1 MSFEEKIESYE
12 KITKKLEKYD
22 SPDFNLTK
30 EFFKEMNFNFKEG
43 CEIFYSSESGDKKN
57 LKRAERKLD
66 RAIRSAEKLESI
78 LSSQQKS
85 FRKTVIN
92 SSKEKEKSTGQTF

>member
-43 CEIFYSSESGDKKN
+43 CEIFYSSNSSDKKN

-66 RAIRSAEKLESI
+66 RAIRSAKKLESI
-78 LSSQQKS
+78 LSNQQKS

-92 SSKEKEKSTGQTF
+92 SSREKDKAIDQSF

>member
-1 MSFEEKIESYE
+1 MSLVI
-12 KITKKLEKYD
+12 
-22 SPDFNLTK
+22 
-30 EFFKEMNFNFKEG
+30 
-43 CEIFYSSESGDKKN
+43 KKN

-92 SSKEKEKSTGQTF
+92 SSKEKEKSIEQTF